1 MKLGFKGVAFRLC
14 QESHFSFA
22 SSLPYLMMASFYLL
36 RAQTLNLH
44 LQLLNML
51 IYHTAASLP

>member
-14 QESHFSFA
+14 QESHFSFS